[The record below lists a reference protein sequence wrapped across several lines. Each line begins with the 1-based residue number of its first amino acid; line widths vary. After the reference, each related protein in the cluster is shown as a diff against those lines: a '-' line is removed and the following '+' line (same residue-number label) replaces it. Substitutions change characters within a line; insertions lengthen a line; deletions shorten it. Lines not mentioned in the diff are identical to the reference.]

1 MSEETDQKMRNL
13 IGGFN
18 VEDKINYMLGAEEAD
33 EVVVD
38 EE

>member
-1 MSEETDQKMRNL
+1 MSEETDAKMRNL

-18 VEDKINYMLGAEEAD
+18 VEDKINYMLGAEEA
-33 EVVVD
+33 EEVVD